1 MNDIIKKWADFSES
15 ETKPLFWMLFGPLL
29 MMLTLTLAIPTL
41 SNPFLP
47 FVTVSGLILSWRYR
61 ISGFS
66 LTLMLFILYFGL
78 TYFFGH
84 REAFLWKAGWGCSL
98 ILGLTISFLSMEELK
113 SYYAKLKAGKEKALR
128 DLHISLQSF
137 EEKAATEARTQ
148 DKEIET
154 LKEELKSSCNEVE
167 ALLGLVEASRIET
180 DKMYK
185 QSDLLSTESLAM
197 HRNIETLKAELEE
210 KEALHE
216 TLTKEYDR
224 AAHAA
229 KERLAQLNTL
239 RVEHYQFRLLFEGAQ
254 RQLKRARDYFRTQKK
269 EVAMPPPPRPD
280 NNQKLVLKTLEKD
293 KGTVKVTYDT
303 LLTDYQKL
311 KASLEVGTL
320 KLQKAPDE
328 ALSLQVKELTLEV
341 QEKKRK
347 LDQTKSELIGIERQI
362 FVIKKGLQQTG
373 AYAR

>member
-15 ETKPLFWMLFGPLL
+15 ETKPLFWMLLGPLL
-29 MMLTLTLAIPTL
+29 MMLTLTLSIPTL

-47 FVTVSGLILSWRYR
+47 VVTVSGLVLSWRYR
-61 ISGFS
+61 MSGFS

-84 REAFLWKAGWGCSL
+84 HEAFLWKVGWGCSL
-98 ILGLTISFLSMEELK
+98 VLGLTISFLSMEELK
-113 SYYAKLKAGKEKALR
+113 SYYAKLKSGKEKALS

-154 LKEELKSSCNEVE
+154 LKEELKSSRDEVE

-185 QSDLLSTESLAM
+185 QSDVLSTESLTM
-197 HRNIETLKAELEE
+197 HRTIETLKAELEE
-210 KEALHE
+210 KEVLFK
-216 TLTKEYDR
+216 TLTKEHEV
-224 AAHAA
+224 AASAA
-229 KERLAQLNTL
+229 KERLTQLNTL
-239 RVEHYQFRLLFEGAQ
+239 RVEHYQARLLFEGAQ

-269 EVAMPPPPRPD
+269 EVAPPHPRPD
-280 NNQKLVLKTLEKD
+280 NNQQLILKTLEKD
-293 KGTVKVTYDT
+293 KGTIKATYDT

-311 KASLEVGTL
+311 KASLEAGTL
-320 KLQKAPDE
+320 
-328 ALSLQVKELTLEV
+328 SNC
-341 QEKKRK
+341 KKPPMR
-347 LDQTKSELIGIERQI
+347 LFLFR
-362 FVIKKGLQQTG
+362 
-373 AYAR
+373 